1 MADFHCRIAFMTWRA
16 ESPAD
21 RNLKLGDRQEIIKKT
36 LNPLQFSVCI
46 CAYMQACTCTY
57 LDDLWGF
64 HTKLNIFRCRSS
76 VLISFSAIWR
86 VRSKVDPKSAL
97 GIFPKCEVR

>member
-16 ESPAD
+16 ESRAD
-21 RNLKLGDRQEIIKKT
+21 RNLKLGDRQGIIKKT

-64 HTKLNIFRCRSS
+64 HTKLNIFICRSF
-76 VLISFSAIWR
+76 LTSFSAIWR
-86 VRSKVDPKSAL
+86 VRTEVDPKSAL